1 VRWLRRAFAPT
12 ADRIG
17 GLTIYWLSLLG
28 AISITVLG
36 ETLLKM
42 GAASRSFLRQLIDW
56 RTLAGVTFY
65 GLAALL
71 YMLALRRIP
80 MSVATP
86 YTAASYVAVALI
98 GRFVFRESLGRFQIA
113 GIGLI
118 VAGTCLLTYGS
129 L

>member
-1 VRWLRRAFAPT
+1 M
-12 ADRIG
+12 
-17 GLTIYWLSLLG
+17 TISWLSLLG
-28 AISITVLG
+28 AIAISVLG

-80 MSVATP
+80 MSVAMP
-86 YTAASYVAVALI
+86 YTSASYVAVALI
-98 GRFVFRESLGRFQIA
+98 GRFVFRELLGPFQIA

-118 VAGTCLLTYGS
+118 AAGTCLLTYGS

>member
-1 VRWLRRAFAPT
+1 V
-12 ADRIG
+12 
-17 GLTIYWLSLLG
+17 TIYWLSLLG
-28 AISITVLG
+28 AITITVLG
-36 ETLLKM
+36 ETFLKM
-42 GAASRSFLRQLIDW
+42 GAASHSFLRQLVDW

-65 GLAALL
+65 GFAALL

-98 GRFVFRESLGRFQIA
+98 GRFVFREWLGPFQIA